1 MSMANAIMEQVSQD
15 LKKWEDTQ
23 SPRAKFEQVDLH
35 TKNDVTVERYQAT
48 DIIGTLRG
56 QHEGAE
62 YLIRMARDRE
72 GNVRIT
78 VSSRPGPDGD
88 WQDLY
93 HEDQSAGAA
102 TPLRRYCEA
111 LR

>member
-1 MSMANAIMEQVSQD
+1 MLANAIMEQVGQD

-23 SPRAKFEQVDLH
+23 NPKDKFEQVDRH
-35 TKNDVTVERYQAT
+35 TRNDVTVERYQAT
-48 DIIGTLRG
+48 DITGTLRG
-56 QHEGAE
+56 EHEGTE
-62 YLIRMARDRE
+62 YLIRMARDRD
-72 GNVRIT
+72 GNVKIT
-78 VSSRPGPDGD
+78 VSSRAGPDRD
-88 WQDLY
+88 WLDIY